1 MSTRIKVTQVKSIA
15 GTSQKQRATMK
26 LLGLGKIN
34 RSAMVSDSPQTQGM
48 IRTVRHLITVD
59 LVQG

>member
-1 MSTRIKVTQVKSIA
+1 MTQQFKVTQIKSVA

-34 RSAMVSDSPQTQGM
+34 RSHVVTDSPQMQGM
-48 IRTVRHLITVD
+48 IRTVRHLINVD
-59 LVQG
+59 VVKG